1 MEHLFNVPFSGGELL
16 LVAGAAFLS
25 AFVSGVA
32 GFGGS
37 FVLAIV
43 LTPIIGPRA
52 VVPAIAVYALC
63 ANVGR
68 VYIYRR
74 EIHWRFAFQFILSSL
89 PGLAIGAAIL
99 KTLPEFALLAVFGVA
114 LLSAVPLRRFLKR
127 TQFEP
132 GISTIVA
139 IGFVFGAA
147 SGTAVGSGM
156 FVIAAL
162 NTFGLHGAALL
173 GTDAV
178 IGITNAVTRVVTFWW
193 LDLLDAR
200 LAIIGLTMGAVA
212 LPATWLAS
220 GLVRRMDQT
229 LHSRIIEAI
238 IIFAGLSFLVS
249 AFFGS

>member
-1 MEHLFNVPFSGGELL
+1 MEQLLAFPFSGYELF
-16 LVAGAAFLS
+16 LVTGAAFLS

-63 ANVGR
+63 ANIGR
-68 VYIYRR
+68 VYIYRND
-74 EIHWRFAFQFILSSL
+74 IHWRFAFQFILSSL
-89 PGLAIGAAIL
+89 PGLAVGAAIL
-99 KTLPEFALLAVFGVA
+99 KTLPENALLGVFGVV
-114 LLSAVPLRRFLKR
+114 LLSAVPLRRLLKR
-127 TQFEP
+127 TEFDP
-132 GISTIVA
+132 GIRTTA
-139 IGFVFGAA
+139 TIGFVFGAV

-156 FVIAAL
+156 FVVAAL

-178 IGITNAVTRVVTFWW
+178 IGITNAFTRVVTFWW

-200 LAIIGLTMGAVA
+200 LAIMGLAMGAVA

-220 GLVRRMDQT
+220 GLVRRIGQS

-238 IIFAGLSFLVS
+238 IVFAGLSFLYG
-249 AFFGS
+249 AFFGN